1 MIRAKHVYF
10 FKPIGF
16 DGPIKIGCS
25 ESPMRRM
32 DVHVYWSPWPLELI
46 GSVPGDF
53 EDERFLHNCFF
64 SSHMHHE
71 WFQSSPK
78 LRRAIDEILAAGSV
92 AVVKTWLAP
101 EGSVKGKISK
111 RRIVEAEFE
120 VAREAAE

>member
-1 MIRAKHVYF
+1 MIKKRHVYF

-53 EDERFLHNCFF
+53 DDERFLHGCFF

-71 WFQSSPK
+71 WFHSSPN
-78 LRRAIDEILAAGSV
+78 LRRAIDEILASGSV
-92 AVVKTWLAP
+92 SVVKEWLSP
-101 EGSVKGKISK
+101 EGSVKGKVS
-111 RRIVEAEFE
+111 RRRVTADDFR
-120 VAREAAE
+120 AKQEAAE